1 MPEEHE
7 MSKHLVWVPARQ
19 LGLLGDVPD
28 DIEVAAIPDEPLS
41 DPRIGEVEFV
51 IPPFGADFS
60 AIFPAMRSLKVVHA
74 PGAGV
79 DAFIDSVPAGVT
91 LCSARGANG
100 PAVGEWT
107 VAAILAG
114 LRHFAFFRDEQ
125 NAGRWTTKTPTQL
138 AESTIL
144 FVGYGAIAQKVEEFL
159 TAFGPTILRV
169 ARRPRPGVGTFSD
182 LPDLLPLADVVV
194 VGLPLTKETARTVDA
209 KFLAQMKDQALLVNA
224 SRGRIVDTDALIA
237 ELESG
242 RITAVVDVTDP
253 EPLPPGH
260 PLFFAPGILITPHVA
275 GITAHG
281 PRATYRLITE
291 QLHHFSAGEELL
303 NIVTDGY

>member
-1 MPEEHE
+1 
-7 MSKHLVWVPARQ
+7 MSKHLVWIPARQ
-19 LGLLGDVPD
+19 LGMLGDLPE
-28 DIEVAAIPDEPLS
+28 DIEVAPIPDEPLN

-51 IPPFGADFS
+51 VPPFGSDFS
-60 AIFPAMRSLKVVHA
+60 AIFPAMTSLKVVHA

-79 DAFIDSVPAGVT
+79 DSLIDVVPANIT

-125 NAGRWTTKTPTQL
+125 NAGRWTGKAPTQL
-138 AESTIL
+138 GESTIL
-144 FVGYGAIAQKVEEFL
+144 FVGYGAIAQKAEEFL
-159 TAFGPTILRV
+159 TAFGPTVLRV
-169 ARRPRPGVGTFSD
+169 ARHARPGVDTFAE

-194 VGLPLTKETARTVDA
+194 LLLPLTKETAKTVDA
-209 KFLAQMKDQALLVNA
+209 DFLARMKDGALLVNA
-224 SRGRIVDTDALIA
+224 GRGRVVDTDALVA
-237 ELESG
+237 TLESG

-260 PLFFAPGILITPHVA
+260 PLFFAPGILITPHMA
-275 GITAHG
+275 GVTKHG

-291 QLHHFSAGEELL
+291 QLHHYSAGEELL
-303 NIVTDGY
+303 NVVADGY

>member
-1 MPEEHE
+1 

-19 LGLLGDVPD
+19 IGMLGDLPG
-28 DIEVAAIPDEPLS
+28 DIEVAPIPEEPLS
-41 DPRIGEVEFV
+41 DPRIAEVEFV
-51 IPPFGADFS
+51 VPPFGADFS
-60 AIFPAMRSLKVVHA
+60 AIFPAMSALKVIHA

-79 DAFIDSVPAGVT
+79 DAFIDAVPSDVT

-107 VAAILAG
+107 AAAILAG

-125 NAGRWTTKTPTQL
+125 NAGRWTGKAPTQL
-138 AESTIL
+138 AESTVL
-144 FVGYGAIAQKVEEFL
+144 FVGYGAIAQKAEKFL
-159 TAFGPTILRV
+159 TAFGPTVLRV
-169 ARRPRPGVGTFSD
+169 ARRARPGVGTFAE
-182 LPDLLPLADVVV
+182 LPDLLPVADVVV
-194 VGLPLTKETARTVDA
+194 VLLPLTKETAKTVDT
-209 KFLAQMKDQALLVNA
+209 KFLAQMKDGALLVNA
-224 SRGRIVDTDALIA
+224 ARGRLVDTDALIA

-260 PLFFAPGILITPHVA
+260 PLFFAPGILITPHMA
-275 GITAHG
+275 GVTKHG

-291 QLHHFSAGEELL
+291 QLHRFSAGKELL
-303 NIVTDGY
+303 NVVTDGY